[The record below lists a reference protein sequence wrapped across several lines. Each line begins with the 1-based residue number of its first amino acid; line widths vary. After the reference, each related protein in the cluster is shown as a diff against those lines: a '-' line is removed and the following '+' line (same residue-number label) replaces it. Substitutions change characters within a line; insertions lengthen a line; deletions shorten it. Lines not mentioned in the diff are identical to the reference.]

1 MPVEPLPGRSP
12 VAPQT
17 NVKEKD
23 MATKAQYPYH
33 GGQPK
38 AGAGA
43 GREAGSNLMGPKRP
57 STGGQTAPTP
67 KANQPKTPFV
77 KMHK

>member
-1 MPVEPLPGRSP
+1 
-12 VAPQT
+12 
-17 NVKEKD
+17 

-43 GREAGSNLMGPKRP
+43 GAAAGGKLMNGTKP
-57 STGGQTAPTP
+57 SGGKAMGGASP